1 MNQMR
6 YNKKFVLAITLV
18 SAMGGLL
25 FGYDWVV
32 IGGAKPF
39 YERFFDIV
47 SQPALQGWV
56 MSSALIG
63 CLLGAASSGYLADRF
78 GRKKPL
84 ILAAFF
90 FTASAIGTGLVD
102 HITPFILYRL
112 LGGIGIGL
120 ASGISP
126 MYIAEMAPAEKRGR
140 LVSVNQLTI
149 VIGILAAQIANY
161 LIAEPIPEG
170 ATDELILQSW
180 NGQMGWRWMFWAETA
195 PAFLFFVLA
204 FLIPESPRYLIKSG
218 LGDQARTV
226 LEKIGGKAYANFE
239 MEEIGK
245 TMHQTNKR
253 TDWKLLRSK
262 KVRPIVIIGIVLAVF
277 QQWCGINVIF
287 NYADEIF
294 TSAGYS
300 VGDMLFNIVITGI
313 VNLVFT
319 LVAMQ
324 TVDRWGRRKLM
335 LIGSLGLAIIYIFL
349 GASYYFNL
357 QGAIVL
363 IFVVAAIAVYAMS
376 LAPITWVVISEI
388 FPNQVRGTA
397 VAISTTA
404 LWAACFLLTYTFP
417 ILNNVLHASGTF
429 WLYALICALG
439 FVFVLKRLPET
450 KGKSLEEIEQFFN
463 QKNKNE

>member
-1 MNQMR
+1 MNQFN
-6 YNKKFVLAITLV
+6 YNKQFILYITMV

-39 YERFFDIV
+39 YERYFDIV
-47 SQPALQGWV
+47 AQPSLQGWV

-63 CLLGAASSGYLADRF
+63 CLVGAAMSGYLADRF

-84 ILAAFF
+84 IIAAFF

-102 HITPFILYRL
+102 NITPFIVYRL
-112 LGGIGIGL
+112 IGGIGIGL

-149 VIGILAAQIANY
+149 VIGILAAQIVNY
-161 LIAEPIPEG
+161 LVAEPVPAG
-170 ATDELILQSW
+170 ATDQFILDSW
-180 NGQMGWRWMFWAETA
+180 NGQMGWRWMFWAETV
-195 PAFLFFVLA
+195 PALLFFVLA
-204 FLIPESPRYLIKSG
+204 FFIPESPRFLMKTGNYSSSSK
-218 LGDQARTV
+218 V
-226 LEKIGGKAYANFE
+226 LEKIGGKIYAE
-239 MEEIGK
+239 TVMEQIGK
-245 TMHQTNKR
+245 TLHEPHKKIS
-253 TDWKLLRSK
+253 WKDLNAKKLR
-262 KVRPIVIIGIVLAVF
+262 PMMVIGVVLAVF

-335 LIGSLGLAIIYIFL
+335 LLGSFGLTVIYLLL

-357 QGAIVL
+357 QGFVVL
-363 IFVVAAIAVYAMS
+363 IFVIAAIAVYAMS
-376 LAPITWVVISEI
+376 LAPITWVIISEI
-388 FPNQVRGTA
+388 FPNRVRGAA

-417 ILNNVLHASGTF
+417 ILNKTLNASGTF
-429 WLYALICALG
+429 WLYAFICALG
-439 FVFVLKRLPET
+439 FLFVLKRLPET
-450 KGKSLEEIEQFFN
+450 KGKSLEEVEEFF
-463 QKNKNE
+463 QTKTRT